1 MYAFKMNI
9 EVLLLKCLVFNA
21 VSFSSRM
28 SMFIER
34 DKKSLTEEGL
44 KTGKREKSETLENSY
59 IP

>member
-1 MYAFKMNI
+1 MNI
-9 EVLLLKCLVFNA
+9 DVLLLKCLVFNA
-21 VSFSSRM
+21 VSFRWRM